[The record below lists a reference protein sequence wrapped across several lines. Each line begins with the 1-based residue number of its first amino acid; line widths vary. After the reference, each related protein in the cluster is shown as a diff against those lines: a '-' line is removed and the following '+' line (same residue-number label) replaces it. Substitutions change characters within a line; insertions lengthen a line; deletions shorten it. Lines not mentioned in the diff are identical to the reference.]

1 MQSVSI
7 TDLIKKVRKNNMM
20 NFEKPAGYDEV
31 QTGGDFTPIELG
43 GHKLVIKK
51 LEEVTSSN
59 GNKYLKVSFDTA
71 PDDKQPNYFAE
82 QYKNDTRDTKKWGG
96 VATLFPTD
104 QQGKTS
110 KTFKQFCTSIERSN
124 NSKIQWG
131 AGFEASIVGKVIGGI
146 FGEEEYLNQS
156 GEVKTARKLF
166 WWRSTE
172 GLADAKVPEKRTLAQ
187 DNVATGNDFYT
198 PDNIDE
204 ELPFN

>member
-1 MQSVSI
+1 
-7 TDLIKKVRKNNMM
+7 MM
-20 NFEKPAGYDEV
+20 NFNKPAGYDEV
-31 QTGGDFTPIELG
+31 QAGVDFTPIELG

-51 LEEVTSSN
+51 LEEVTASN

-71 PDDKQPNYFAE
+71 SDDKQPNYFAE

-131 AGFEASIVGKVIGGI
+131 AGFEASIVGKAIGGI
-146 FGEEEYLNQS
+146 FGEEGYLNQR

-172 GLADAKVPEKRTLAQ
+172 GIADAKVPEKRVLAQ
-187 DNVATGNDFYT
+187 DNATTGNDFYT

>member
-1 MQSVSI
+1 MGFS
-7 TDLIKKVRKNNMM
+7 
-20 NFEKPAGYDEV
+20 FEKPQGYDEV
-31 QTGGDFTPIELG
+31 QAGVDFTPIELG

-51 LEEVTSSN
+51 LEEVTASN

-71 PDDKQPNYFAE
+71 PDDKQPNYYAE
-82 QYKNDTRDTKKWGG
+82 QYKNDARDTKKWGG
-96 VATLFPTD
+96 VATVFPTD

-131 AGFEASIVGKVIGGI
+131 AGFEASIVGKAIGGI

-172 GLADAKVPEKRTLAQ
+172 GIADAKVPEKRTLAQ
-187 DNVATGNDFYT
+187 DNVTTGNDFYT

>member
-1 MQSVSI
+1 
-7 TDLIKKVRKNNMM
+7 MM

-31 QTGGDFTPIELG
+31 QAGGDFTPIELG

-51 LEEVTSSN
+51 LEEVTASN

-71 PDDKQPNYFAE
+71 PDDKQPNYYAE
-82 QYKNDTRDTKKWGG
+82 QFKNDTRDTKKWGG

-166 WWRSTE
+166 WWRSIE
-172 GLADAKVPEKRTLAQ
+172 GLADAKVPDKRVLAQ
-187 DNVATGNDFYT
+187 DNVTAGNYFYT